1 MATKTCEKIGFAGL
15 GAMGLGMAS
24 HLLGVGHHL
33 TGFDVYEPSL
43 EKFRACGAQTASS
56 PKEAAKDNSF
66 FICMVAN
73 SNQAESV
80 LFDSETGAV
89 QALPT
94 NATIILCSTVPSSYL
109 SSVQASLGKL
119 GRTDILLIDSPVSG
133 GTVRAAQG
141 NLTILASGT
150 SASLERGK
158 SILSDMSEKLYII
171 PGGIGAASNVKMI
184 NQLLAG
190 IHIAAAAEAMGLA
203 AKAGLNTRQVYDIIV
218 GAAGNSWM
226 FENRVP
232 HMLDNDLTPYSA
244 LDIFVK
250 DMGIVTS
257 SARLQGFPLP
267 LSSVAEQLYLS
278 ASAQGFGRQDDS
290 GLVRTFTPG
299 TPTLVHD
306 QAKPQLV
313 SDKLT
318 PSVTPLEINKIGFIG
333 LGAMGIGMATSLVK
347 AGFPVCGYDVYSPS
361 TEKFL
366 FQAGDK
372 ASAATSPAEAADA
385 AEILVL
391 MVQNAAQAEDVLFG
405 SGKVASTLPANAI
418 IILNSTVPPSFAK
431 DLGQRLSALGTGL
444 ELIDAPVSGGVVRAA
459 SGNLTIISSGAALAL
474 SKASPVLTALS
485 GPPSN
490 LHTIP
495 NGAGAASS
503 VKLINQLLAGVHIVA
518 AAEAMAFG
526 AKLGLD
532 TRSLYEIIKN
542 AAGGSWMFENRVP
555 AMLNADWTPNSQLA
569 IFVKDL
575 GIVLDE
581 AKRLGYAAPLSA
593 ASHQVYLNGA
603 AKGWAKDADSGVV
616 RVWELMT
623 GVSVAEAAKAAVGP
637 KVQTKAEPELFK
649 PTEYEPLALEETIS
663 SLPSITSTN
672 TLAAI
677 KERIASPE
685 TPALVI
691 LDDDPTGTQT
701 CHDIPVLTV
710 WDIPTLTAELTRSP
724 SGFFIL
730 TNSRALPGPEA
741 TTLIREITA
750 NILSASRSPSFRTP
764 KPFQIVLRG
773 DSTLRGHFPEEPD
786 AVESILGT
794 STAWILAPFFYQG
807 GRYTI
812 DDVHYVSE
820 GSSLIPASQTPFAK
834 DATFGYS
841 SSNLRDYV
849 LEKTQQRFKPEQ
861 IVSVSLSDIRV
872 GGYQRVA
879 EVLTGVKKG
888 SVVVVN
894 AAAEEDMHVFALGC
908 ILAEQAGAKFL
919 YRTGA
924 AFVSSRL
931 GIQGKAPMT
940 ADELGVDTRVGSPG
954 GLIIAGSYV
963 PKTTAQLKYLR
974 ECRGDNLHVIEL
986 DVGALLAESET
997 LLSSQS
1003 QTSNSKI
1010 ITSAILTATHH
1021 ITTGTDVL
1029 LMTSRSLITG
1039 HDGLSSLKI
1048 GSVVASALVQF
1059 LRGIDVAPRYIIAK
1073 GGITSSDAAT
1083 KGLNMRRAMILG
1095 QAAPG
1100 VPIWGCDEETSR
1112 HRGVPYVVFPGNVGG
1127 VETLGE
1133 LVGRWAA
1140 AAV

>member
-1 MATKTCEKIGFAGL
+1 MATQTSEKVAFAGL
-15 GAMGLGMAS
+15 GAMGFGMAS
-24 HLLGVGHHL
+24 HLLGLGHHV

-43 EKFRACGAQTASS
+43 EKFRALGARTAIS
-56 PKEAAKDNSF
+56 PREAAKDNNF

-80 LFDSETGAV
+80 LFDSENGAV
-89 QALPT
+89 QALPQ
-94 NATIILCSTVPSSYL
+94 NATIILCSTVPSNYL
-109 SSVQASLGKL
+109 TSIQSSLEKL
-119 GRTDILLIDSPVSG
+119 GRKDILLVDSPVSG

-150 SASLERGK
+150 SASLERGN

-190 IHIAAAAEAMGLA
+190 THIAAAAEAMGLA
-203 AKAGLNTRQVYDIIV
+203 AKAGLNTRQVYDIII

-299 TPTLVHD
+299 TPTLVHE
-306 QAKPQLV
+306 QAKPQPA
-313 SDKLT
+313 SGKLT

-366 FQAGDK
+366 SQAGDK
-372 ASAATSPAEAADA
+372 ASAASSPAEAADA
-385 AEILVL
+385 AEILIL

-459 SGNLTIISSGAALAL
+459 SGSLTIISSGAALAL

-526 AKLGLD
+526 ARLGLD

-623 GVSVAEAAKAAVGP
+623 GVSVAEAANAVVEPKAE
-637 KVQTKAEPELFK
+637 TKAEPETFK
-649 PTEYEPLALEETIS
+649 PREYEPLPLEETIA
-663 SLPSITSTN
+663 SLPPITSTN
-672 TLAAI
+672 TLATI

-685 TPALVI
+685 TPALII

-710 WDIPTLTAELTRSP
+710 WDIPTLTTELTRSP

-741 TTLIREITA
+741 TSLIREITA
-750 NILSASRSPSFRTP
+750 NISQAATSANKT
-764 KPFQIVLRG
+764 FQVVLRG

-786 AVESILGT
+786 AVESVLGT

-812 DDVHYVSE
+812 NDVHYVSE

-834 DATFGYS
+834 DATFGYK

-849 LEKTQQRFKPEQ
+849 LEKTQQRFKLEQ
-861 IVSVSLSDIRV
+861 IVSVTLDDIRV
-872 GGYQRVA
+872 GGHEKVA
-879 EVLTGVKKG
+879 QVLAGVKKG

-940 ADELGVDTRVGSPG
+940 AKELGVDTSVGSPG
-954 GLIIAGSYV
+954 GLVIAGSYV
-963 PKTTAQLKYLR
+963 PKTTAQLAYLR
-974 ECRGDNLHVIEL
+974 ECRGDKLHVIEL
-986 DVGALLAESET
+986 DVGALLAEQDEP
-997 LLSSQS
+997 SSPS
-1003 QTSNSKI
+1003 QPSKI
-1010 ITSAILTATHH
+1010 ITHAIQTATSS
-1021 ITTGTDVL
+1021 ITSGTDVL

-1140 AAV
+1140 AV

>member
-1 MATKTCEKIGFAGL
+1 MASQTSERIAFAGL
-15 GAMGLGMAS
+15 GAMGFGMAS
-24 HLLGVGHHL
+24 HLLGLGHHV

-43 EKFRACGAQTASS
+43 EKFRALGAKAASS
-56 PKEAAKDNSF
+56 PREAAKDNDL

-89 QALPT
+89 KALPQ

-109 SSVQASLGKL
+109 TSVQASLEKI
-119 GRTDILLIDSPVSG
+119 GRSDILLVDSPVSG

-150 SASLERGK
+150 PASLERGNN
-158 SILSDMSEKLYII
+158 ILSDMSEKLYII

-203 AKAGLNTRQVYDIIV
+203 AKAGLNTRQVYEIIV

-306 QAKPQLV
+306 QAKPQST

-347 AGFPVCGYDVYSPS
+347 AGFPVCGYDVYAPS
-361 TEKFL
+361 TEKFIS
-366 FQAGDK
+366 QAGDK
-372 ASAATSPAEAADA
+372 ASAASSPAEAADS
-385 AEILVL
+385 AEVLIL

-459 SGNLTIISSGAALAL
+459 AGNLTIISSGAALAL

-490 LHTIP
+490 LFTIP

-593 ASHQVYLNGA
+593 ASHQVYLTGA

-623 GVSVAEAAKAAVGP
+623 GVSVAEAAKEV
-637 KVQTKAEPELFK
+637 VVETTAEKELFK
-649 PTEYEPLALEETIS
+649 PREYEPLPLEETIA
-663 SLPSITSTN
+663 SLPPSTSTN
-672 TLAAI
+672 TLATI
-677 KERIASPE
+677 RERIASPE
-685 TPALVI
+685 TPALII

-710 WDIPTLTAELTRSP
+710 WDIPTLTSELHRSP
-724 SGFFIL
+724 HGFFIL
-730 TNSRALPGPEA
+730 TNSRALPGPSA
-741 TTLIREITA
+741 STLIRTITT
-750 NILSASRSPSFRTP
+750 NLLLASQSPTFPAP

-786 AVESILGT
+786 AVEDILGT

-812 DDVHYVSE
+812 NDVHYVSE
-820 GSSLIPASQTPFAK
+820 GELLVPASKTPFAA
-834 DATFGYS
+834 DATFGYT

-849 LEKTQQRFKPEQ
+849 REKTGVRFEEGK
-861 IVSVSLSDIRV
+861 IVSVSLEDIRL
-872 GGYQRVA
+872 GGYERVRD
-879 EVLTGVKKG
+879 VLMGVERG

-894 AAAEEDMHVFALGC
+894 AAMEEDMHVFALGAL
-908 ILAEQAGAKFL
+908 LAEQQGGKFL

-931 GIQGKAPMT
+931 GIQGKEPMS
-940 ADELGVDTRVGSPG
+940 AAELGVDTSSGSKG
-954 GLIIAGSYV
+954 GLVIAGSYV
-963 PKTTAQLKYLR
+963 PKTTAQLAYLR
-974 ECRGDNLHVIEL
+974 EFREGRLSVIEL
-986 DVGALLAESET
+986 DVGELLDENASGGKSIINKAIAEATEA
-997 LLSSQS
+997 
-1003 QTSNSKI
+1003 
-1010 ITSAILTATHH
+1010 ITA
-1021 ITTGTDVL
+1021 GTDVL
-1029 LMTSRSLITG
+1029 VMTSRSLITG
-1039 HDGLSSLKI
+1039 HDGLSSLRI
-1048 GSVVASALVQF
+1048 GSVVAAALVTF
-1059 LRGIDVAPRYIIAK
+1059 LQGIEVRPRYIIAK

-1083 KGLNMRRAMILG
+1083 KGLGMRR
-1095 QAAPG
+1095 
-1100 VPIWGCDEETSR
+1100 
-1112 HRGVPYVVFPGNVGG
+1112 
-1127 VETLGE
+1127 
-1133 LVGRWAA
+1133 
-1140 AAV
+1140 

>member
-1 MATKTCEKIGFAGL
+1 MALQTSQKIAFAGL
-15 GAMGLGMAS
+15 GAMGFGMAS
-24 HLLGVGHHL
+24 HLFGLGYHV

-43 EKFRACGAQTASS
+43 EKFRALGAKTATS
-56 PKEAAKDNSF
+56 PREAAQESDF

-80 LFDSETGAV
+80 LFDTETGAV
-89 QALPT
+89 KALPQ
-94 NATIILCSTVPSSYL
+94 NATIILCSTVPSRYL
-109 SSVQASLGKL
+109 ASVQSSLEKL
-119 GRTDILLIDSPVSG
+119 GRSDILLVDSPVSG

-150 SASLERGK
+150 SPSLERGN

-171 PGGIGAASNVKMI
+171 PGGVGVASNVKMI

-190 IHIAAAAEAMGLA
+190 VHIAAAAEAMGLA
-203 AKAGLNTRQVYDIIV
+203 AKAGLNTRQVYEIIV

-257 SARLQGFPLP
+257 SARQQCFPLP

-306 QAKPQLV
+306 QAKPQPTP
-313 SDKLT
+313 DKLT
-318 PSVTPLEINKIGFIG
+318 PSVTPLEISKIGFIG
-333 LGAMGIGMATSLVK
+333 LGAMGMGMATSLVK
-347 AGFPVCGYDVYSPS
+347 AGFPVCGYDVYAPS

-366 FQAGDK
+366 SQAGDK
-372 ASAATSPAEAADA
+372 ASTASSPAEAADA
-385 AEILVL
+385 VEILIL

-459 SGNLTIISSGAALAL
+459 AGNLTIISSGAALAL
-474 SKASPVLTALS
+474 SRASPVLAALS

-490 LHTIP
+490 LFTIP

-593 ASHQVYLNGA
+593 ASHQVYLSGA

-623 GVSVAEAAKAAVGP
+623 GVSVAEAAKEAAE
-637 KVQTKAEPELFK
+637 TRAEKEVFK
-649 PTEYEPLALEETIS
+649 PREYEPLPLEATIA
-663 SLPSITSTN
+663 SLPPVTSTN
-672 TLAAI
+672 TLATI
-677 KERIASPE
+677 KERIASPD
-685 TPALVI
+685 TPALII

-701 CHDIPVLTV
+701 CHNIPVLTV
-710 WDIPTLTAELTRSP
+710 WDIPTLTTELTRSP
-724 SGFFIL
+724 HGFFIL
-730 TNSRALPGPEA
+730 TNSRALPGPQA
-741 TTLIREITA
+741 TALIAEITS
-750 NILSASRSPSFRTP
+750 NLSAASCSSSFPTP

-807 GRYTI
+807 GRYTVE
-812 DDVHYVSE
+812 DVHYVAE
-820 GSSLIPASQTPFAK
+820 GQELVPASKTPFAA
-834 DATFGYS
+834 DATFGYK

-849 LEKTQQRFKPEQ
+849 VEKTNGRFGDEQ
-861 IVSVSLSDIRV
+861 IVSVTLEDIRRGGGERVRDVLLGV
-872 GGYQRVA
+872 G
-879 EVLTGVKKG
+879 KG
-888 SVVVVN
+888 SVVIVN
-894 AAAEEDMHVFALGC
+894 AACEEDMHVFALGAL
-908 ILAEQAGAKFL
+908 LAEQQGAKFL

-931 GIQGKAPMT
+931 GIQGKKPMS
-940 ADELGVDTRVGSPG
+940 AEELGVDTSRGSQG
-954 GLIIAGSYV
+954 GLVIAGSYV
-963 PKTTAQLKYLR
+963 PKTTAQLAYLR
-974 ECRGDNLHVIEL
+974 ECREGKLKVIEL
-986 DVGALLAESET
+986 DVGALLDEEEKASSSTTSSEK
-997 LLSSQS
+997 S
-1003 QTSNSKI
+1003 I
-1010 ITSAILTATHH
+1010 IAKAIADATEAITA
-1021 ITTGTDVL
+1021 GTDVL
-1029 LMTSRSLITG
+1029 VMTSRSLITG
-1039 HDGLSSLKI
+1039 HDGLSSLRI
-1048 GSVVASALVQF
+1048 GSVVAAALVSF
-1059 LRGIDVAPRYIIAK
+1059 LRGIEVRPRYIIAK

-1083 KGLNMRRAMILG
+1083 KGLGIKRAMILG

-1100 VPIWGCDEETSR
+1100 VPIWAADEEGEGVR

-1140 AAV
+1140 V

>member
-1 MATKTCEKIGFAGL
+1 
-15 GAMGLGMAS
+15 
-24 HLLGVGHHL
+24 
-33 TGFDVYEPSL
+33 
-43 EKFRACGAQTASS
+43 
-56 PKEAAKDNSF
+56 
-66 FICMVAN
+66 
-73 SNQAESV
+73 
-80 LFDSETGAV
+80 
-89 QALPT
+89 
-94 NATIILCSTVPSSYL
+94 VPSSYL
-109 SSVQASLGKL
+109 TSVQSSLEIL
-119 GRTDILLIDSPVSG
+119 SRTDILLIDSPVSG

-150 SASLERGK
+150 SAALERGN

-190 IHIAAAAEAMGLA
+190 VHIAAAAEAMGLA

-278 ASAQGFGRQDDS
+278 ASAQGMGRQDDS

-299 TPTLVHD
+299 TPDLVHQ
-306 QAKPQLV
+306 QAKPQPA

-318 PSVTPLEINKIGFIG
+318 PSVTPLEITKIGFVG

-347 AGFPVCGYDVYSPS
+347 ASFPVCGCDVYSPS

-366 FQAGDK
+366 AQAGNK
-372 ASAATSPAEAADA
+372 ASAASSPAEAADS
-385 AEILVL
+385 AEILIL
-391 MVQNAAQAEDVLFG
+391 MVQNAAQADDVLFG

-623 GVSVAEAAKAAVGP
+623 DVSVAEAAKPVEP
-637 KVQTKAEPELFK
+637 KAETRPEPFK
-649 PTEYEPLALEETIS
+649 PREYEPLPLEETIA
-663 SLPSITSTN
+663 SLPPITSTN
-672 TLAAI
+672 TLATI
-677 KERIASPE
+677 KQRIASPE
-685 TPALVI
+685 TPALII

-701 CHDIPVLTV
+701 CRKSTEPLFSISTPPKD
-710 WDIPTLTAELTRSP
+710 TLHIYHIQMP
-724 SGFFIL
+724 Q
-730 TNSRALPGPEA
+730 N
-741 TTLIREITA
+741 
-750 NILSASRSPSFRTP
+750 
-764 KPFQIVLRG
+764 KQI
-773 DSTLRGHFPEEPD
+773 
-786 AVESILGT
+786 
-794 STAWILAPFFYQG
+794 
-807 GRYTI
+807 
-812 DDVHYVSE
+812 
-820 GSSLIPASQTPFAK
+820 
-834 DATFGYS
+834 
-841 SSNLRDYV
+841 
-849 LEKTQQRFKPEQ
+849 
-861 IVSVSLSDIRV
+861 
-872 GGYQRVA
+872 
-879 EVLTGVKKG
+879 
-888 SVVVVN
+888 
-894 AAAEEDMHVFALGC
+894 
-908 ILAEQAGAKFL
+908 
-919 YRTGA
+919 
-924 AFVSSRL
+924 
-931 GIQGKAPMT
+931 
-940 ADELGVDTRVGSPG
+940 
-954 GLIIAGSYV
+954 
-963 PKTTAQLKYLR
+963 
-974 ECRGDNLHVIEL
+974 
-986 DVGALLAESET
+986 
-997 LLSSQS
+997 
-1003 QTSNSKI
+1003 
-1010 ITSAILTATHH
+1010 
-1021 ITTGTDVL
+1021 
-1029 LMTSRSLITG
+1029 
-1039 HDGLSSLKI
+1039 
-1048 GSVVASALVQF
+1048 
-1059 LRGIDVAPRYIIAK
+1059 
-1073 GGITSSDAAT
+1073 
-1083 KGLNMRRAMILG
+1083 
-1095 QAAPG
+1095 
-1100 VPIWGCDEETSR
+1100 
-1112 HRGVPYVVFPGNVGG
+1112 
-1127 VETLGE
+1127 
-1133 LVGRWAA
+1133 
-1140 AAV
+1140 

>member
-1 MATKTCEKIGFAGL
+1 
-15 GAMGLGMAS
+15 
-24 HLLGVGHHL
+24 
-33 TGFDVYEPSL
+33 
-43 EKFRACGAQTASS
+43 
-56 PKEAAKDNSF
+56 
-66 FICMVAN
+66 
-73 SNQAESV
+73 
-80 LFDSETGAV
+80 
-89 QALPT
+89 
-94 NATIILCSTVPSSYL
+94 VPSSYL
-109 SSVQASLGKL
+109 TSVQSSLEIL
-119 GRTDILLIDSPVSG
+119 SRTDILLIDSPVSG

-150 SASLERGK
+150 SAALERGN

-190 IHIAAAAEAMGLA
+190 VHIAAAAEAMGLA

-232 HMLDNDLTPYSA
+232 HMLDSDLTPYSA

-278 ASAQGFGRQDDS
+278 ASAQGMGRQDDS

-299 TPTLVHD
+299 TPDLVHQ
-306 QAKPQLV
+306 QAKPQPA

-318 PSVTPLEINKIGFIG
+318 PSVTPLEITKIGFVG

-347 AGFPVCGYDVYSPS
+347 ASFPVCGYDVYSPS

-366 FQAGDK
+366 AQAGNK
-372 ASAATSPAEAADA
+372 ASAASSPAEAADS
-385 AEILVL
+385 AEILIL
-391 MVQNAAQAEDVLFG
+391 MVQNAAQADDVLFG

-623 GVSVAEAAKAAVGP
+623 GVSVAEAAKPVEP
-637 KVQTKAEPELFK
+637 KAETRPEPFK
-649 PTEYEPLALEETIS
+649 PREYEPLPLEETIA
-663 SLPSITSTN
+663 SLPPITSTN
-672 TLAAI
+672 TLATI
-677 KERIASPE
+677 KQRIASPE
-685 TPALVI
+685 TPALII

-701 CHDIPVLTV
+701 CRKSTEPLFSISTPPKD
-710 WDIPTLTAELTRSP
+710 TLHIYHIQMP
-724 SGFFIL
+724 Q
-730 TNSRALPGPEA
+730 N
-741 TTLIREITA
+741 
-750 NILSASRSPSFRTP
+750 
-764 KPFQIVLRG
+764 KQI
-773 DSTLRGHFPEEPD
+773 
-786 AVESILGT
+786 
-794 STAWILAPFFYQG
+794 
-807 GRYTI
+807 
-812 DDVHYVSE
+812 
-820 GSSLIPASQTPFAK
+820 
-834 DATFGYS
+834 
-841 SSNLRDYV
+841 
-849 LEKTQQRFKPEQ
+849 
-861 IVSVSLSDIRV
+861 
-872 GGYQRVA
+872 
-879 EVLTGVKKG
+879 
-888 SVVVVN
+888 
-894 AAAEEDMHVFALGC
+894 
-908 ILAEQAGAKFL
+908 
-919 YRTGA
+919 
-924 AFVSSRL
+924 
-931 GIQGKAPMT
+931 
-940 ADELGVDTRVGSPG
+940 
-954 GLIIAGSYV
+954 
-963 PKTTAQLKYLR
+963 
-974 ECRGDNLHVIEL
+974 
-986 DVGALLAESET
+986 
-997 LLSSQS
+997 
-1003 QTSNSKI
+1003 
-1010 ITSAILTATHH
+1010 
-1021 ITTGTDVL
+1021 
-1029 LMTSRSLITG
+1029 
-1039 HDGLSSLKI
+1039 
-1048 GSVVASALVQF
+1048 
-1059 LRGIDVAPRYIIAK
+1059 
-1073 GGITSSDAAT
+1073 
-1083 KGLNMRRAMILG
+1083 
-1095 QAAPG
+1095 
-1100 VPIWGCDEETSR
+1100 
-1112 HRGVPYVVFPGNVGG
+1112 
-1127 VETLGE
+1127 
-1133 LVGRWAA
+1133 
-1140 AAV
+1140 

>member
-1 MATKTCEKIGFAGL
+1 MASQTSEKIAFAGL
-15 GAMGLGMAS
+15 GAMGFGMAS
-24 HLLGVGHHL
+24 HLLGLGHHV

-43 EKFRACGAQTASS
+43 EKFRALGAKTATS
-56 PKEAAKDNSF
+56 PREAAKDNDF
-66 FICMVAN
+66 FVCMVAN

-89 QALPT
+89 KALPQ

-109 SSVQASLGKL
+109 TSVQASLEKL
-119 GRTDILLIDSPVSG
+119 SRTDILLVDSPVSG

-150 SASLERGK
+150 STSLERA
-158 SILSDMSEKLYII
+158 SSLLSDMSEKLYII

-257 SARLQGFPLP
+257 SARLPGFPLP

-290 GLVRTFTPG
+290 GLVRIFTPG
-299 TPTLVHD
+299 TPTLVYD
-306 QAKPQLV
+306 QAKPQPT

-347 AGFPVCGYDVYSPS
+347 AGFPVCGYDVYVPS
-361 TEKFL
+361 IEKFL
-366 FQAGDK
+366 SQAGDK
-372 ASAATSPAEAADA
+372 ASAASSPAEAADA
-385 AEILVL
+385 AEVLIL
-391 MVQNAAQAEDVLFG
+391 MVQNAAQADDVLFG
-405 SGKVASTLPANAI
+405 SGKVAATLPANAI

-459 SGNLTIISSGAALAL
+459 AGNLTIISSGAALAL
-474 SKASPVLTALS
+474 SKASPILTALS

-490 LHTIP
+490 LFTIP

-532 TRSLYEIIKN
+532 NRSLYEIIKN

-593 ASHQVYLNGA
+593 ASHQVYLTGA

-623 GVSVAEAAKAAVGP
+623 GVSVAEAAKEV
-637 KVQTKAEPELFK
+637 VEMKAEKEVFK
-649 PTEYEPLALEETIS
+649 PREYEPLPLEETIA
-663 SLPSITSTN
+663 SLPPSTSTN
-672 TLAAI
+672 TLATI
-677 KERIASPE
+677 KERIANPE
-685 TPALVI
+685 TPALII

-710 WDIPTLTAELTRSP
+710 WDIPTLTSELHRSP
-724 SGFFIL
+724 HGFFIL

-741 TTLIREITA
+741 SALIKEITT
-750 NILSASRSPSFRTP
+750 NILSASQSPTFP
-764 KPFQIVLRG
+764 AAKPFQIVLRG

-820 GSSLIPASQTPFAK
+820 GEQLVPASKTPFAA
-834 DATFGYS
+834 DATFGYK

-849 LEKTQQRFKPEQ
+849 REKTGGRFEEGQ
-861 IVSVSLSDIRV
+861 IVSVSLHDIRI
-872 GGYQRVA
+872 GGHARVRD
-879 EVLTGVKKG
+879 VLLGVERG

-894 AAAEEDMHVFALGC
+894 AAREEDMHVFALGAL
-908 ILAEQAGAKFL
+908 LAEQQGGKFL

-931 GIQGKAPMT
+931 GIEGKEPMS
-940 ADELGVDTRVGSPG
+940 AGELGVDTSRGSRG
-954 GLIIAGSYV
+954 GLVIAGSYV

-974 ECRGDNLHVIEL
+974 ECREGRLRVIEL
-986 DVGALLAESET
+986 DVGELLDEEAGVEKSIVKKAVEEAT
-997 LLSSQS
+997 EA
-1003 QTSNSKI
+1003 
-1010 ITSAILTATHH
+1010 ITA
-1021 ITTGTDVL
+1021 GTDVL
-1029 LMTSRSLITG
+1029 VMTSRSLITG
-1039 HDGLSSLKI
+1039 HDGLSSLRI
-1048 GSVVASALVQF
+1048 GSVVAAALVSF
-1059 LRGIDVAPRYIIAK
+1059 LQGIEVRPRYIIAK

-1083 KGLNMRRAMILG
+1083 KGLRMRRAMILG

-1100 VPIWGCDEETSR
+1100 VPIWAAAGDEEEADGMGVR
-1112 HRGVPYVVFPGNVGG
+1112 HKGVPYVVFPGNVGG

-1140 AAV
+1140 V